1 MKQSIEFKSD
11 LTVYKLPKEA
21 AASPLF
27 VFSMMYK
34 STQKTVHEERLVYDQ
49 SGMVSQLGGI
59 LSLFLGFSFF
69 SLISDF
75 LDFIAKKHS
84 FCRKPI
90 QPTEPS
96 SPQKMIYVV
105 CSQTNIN
112 VVKNFQMICIND
124 ELEAL
129 IFQFVC
135 FVTAMKEKI

>member
-11 LTVYKLPKEA
+11 LTVDKLPKV

-75 LDFIAKKHS
+75 LDFIAKKYS

-90 QPTEPS
+90 QPTEPP
-96 SPQKMIYVV
+96 SP
-105 CSQTNIN
+105 
-112 VVKNFQMICIND
+112 
-124 ELEAL
+124 
-129 IFQFVC
+129 
-135 FVTAMKEKI
+135 

>member
-75 LDFIAKKHS
+75 LDFIEKKHS

-90 QPTEPS
+90 QPTEPP
-96 SPQKMIYVV
+96 SP
-105 CSQTNIN
+105 
-112 VVKNFQMICIND
+112 
-124 ELEAL
+124 
-129 IFQFVC
+129 
-135 FVTAMKEKI
+135 

>member
-21 AASPLF
+21 AASPLL

-69 SLISDF
+69 NLISDL
-75 LDFIAKKHS
+75 LDFIAKKNMICCI
-84 FCRKPI
+84 CRKP
-90 QPTEPS
+90 PS
-96 SPQKMIYVV
+96 P
-105 CSQTNIN
+105 
-112 VVKNFQMICIND
+112 
-124 ELEAL
+124 
-129 IFQFVC
+129 
-135 FVTAMKEKI
+135 